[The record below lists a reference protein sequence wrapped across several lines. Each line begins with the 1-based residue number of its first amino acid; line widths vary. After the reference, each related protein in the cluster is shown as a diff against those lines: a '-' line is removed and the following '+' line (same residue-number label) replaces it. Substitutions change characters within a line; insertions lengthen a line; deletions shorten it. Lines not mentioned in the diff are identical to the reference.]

1 MAYGSLAELADLLR
15 VNFGR
20 QVSSGSFS
28 AGSDASFRGISTDSR
43 TLEPG
48 SVFVALRGET
58 FDGHA
63 FVSQALDHGA
73 VLAIGEQALAIGSSQ
88 YWQVPNAL
96 GAYQAIARWWRTKVG
111 IPIIAITGS
120 AGKTSTKEMAAV
132 ALSRFG
138 SVLKSQANHNNDI
151 GVAQTLLQL
160 QPDHQFAVLE
170 MAMRGPGEIA
180 RLAATAQP
188 THALITNIG
197 TAHIGR
203 LGSRQAIAQAKCELL
218 GVGSLQS
225 AILNG
230 EDELLLTTAKE
241 ILQVPAVT
249 FGLSQGQ
256 IRGEW
261 DPQAQT
267 IRVGDLTLPIP
278 LPGRHHAL
286 NWISVVALVQQLG
299 LDLTR
304 LEDPMDL
311 LDLSAALPGRHQVI
325 QLPGDIQVWDETY
338 NAAPE
343 AMIAALQ
350 ALCQTPG
357 RHGAVLGPMRELGI
371 HAADLYA
378 QVGSAAAQLPLDYLL
393 LLDPD
398 GEMDPLLRQL
408 QGSQFCQSCQTGD
421 QLLQTLASWV
431 RPGDRILFKAA
442 RAVGLER
449 VMGQFIEQSIGD
461 KERCEDSRSR

>member
-1 MAYGSLAELADLLR
+1 MAHGSLQELADLLQI
-15 VNFGR
+15 NF
-20 QVSSGSFS
+20 GSFS
-28 AGSDASFRGISTDSR
+28 AGSEASFRGISTDSR

-63 FVSQALDHGA
+63 FVSQALDRGA
-73 VLAIGEQALAIGSSQ
+73 ALAIGEQALAVGHSQ
-88 YWQVPNAL
+88 YWQVPDAL

-120 AGKTSTKEMAAV
+120 AGKTSTKEMAAA
-132 ALSRFG
+132 ALARFG

-225 AILNG
+225 VILNG
-230 EDELLLTTAKE
+230 EDELLLTTADR
-241 ILQVPAVT
+241 ILQSPAVT

-256 IRGEW
+256 IRGDW

-267 IRVGDLTLPIP
+267 IRMGKLTLPIP
-278 LPGRHHAL
+278 LAGRHHAL

-299 LDLTR
+299 LDLAR
-304 LEDPMDL
+304 LEDPV
-311 LDLSAALPGRHQVI
+311 DLSTALPGRHQLI
-325 QLPGDIQVWDETY
+325 PLPEDIQVLDETY

-350 ALCQTPG
+350 ALSQQPG

-378 QVGSAAAQLPLDYLL
+378 QVGSAAAQLPIDYLL

-398 GEMDPLLRQL
+398 GEMDPLLQQL
-408 QGSQFCQSCQTGD
+408 QGSQLCRSCQTGE
-421 QLLQTLASWV
+421 QVLQALRSWV
-431 RPGDRILFKAA
+431 QPGDRILFKAA
-442 RAVGLER
+442 RAVALER
-449 VMGQFIEQSIGD
+449 VMRQFIQ
-461 KERCEDSRSR
+461 ERGHEKMDSD